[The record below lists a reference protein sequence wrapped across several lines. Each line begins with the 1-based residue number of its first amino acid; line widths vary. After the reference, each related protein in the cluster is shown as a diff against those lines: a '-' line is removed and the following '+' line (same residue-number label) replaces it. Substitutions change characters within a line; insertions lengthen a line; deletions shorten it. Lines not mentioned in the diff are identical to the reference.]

1 MNFIVFD
8 LEWNQSPEGKK
19 YSNRRLPFEIIEIG
33 AVKLNER
40 KETVDTFHRLIK
52 PQVYSWIHN
61 SIREVIHVNYKDLE
75 TGTPFPQAVRE
86 FIEWCGDDW
95 YFCTW
100 GNQDVMEL
108 QRNMKY
114 YELLYL
120 LPGPVAYYDIQK
132 LFSACFG
139 EGESR
144 RSLEY
149 AIDFLGIKKGEDFHR
164 AFADAFYTAKV
175 LTFMENKKILPFYSL
190 DVYQNPK
197 NRKEEIRISY
207 PTYDKFI
214 SREFSSRE
222 RTIKDREVSSTKCPV
237 CHKPAKR
244 KIRWFMNN
252 SKIYY
257 SVSNC
262 QEHGYIIGKIR
273 IRKTEEGLYF
283 AIKTLKPA
291 SIEEAEEIREK
302 REALRLK
309 KQLKRRSEK
318 EL

>member
-1 MNFIVFD
+1 
-8 LEWNQSPEGKK
+8 
-19 YSNRRLPFEIIEIG
+19 
-33 AVKLNER
+33 
-40 KETVDTFHRLIK
+40 
-52 PQVYSWIHN
+52 
-61 SIREVIHVNYKDLE
+61 
-75 TGTPFPQAVRE
+75 
-86 FIEWCGDDW
+86 
-95 YFCTW
+95 
-100 GNQDVMEL
+100 
-108 QRNMKY
+108 
-114 YELLYL
+114 
-120 LPGPVAYYDIQK
+120 
-132 LFSACFG
+132 
-139 EGESR
+139 
-144 RSLEY
+144 
-149 AIDFLGIKKGEDFHR
+149 
-164 AFADAFYTAKV
+164 
-175 LTFMENKKILPFYSL
+175 MENKKILPFYSL

-197 NRKEEIRISY
+197 SRKEEIHISY

-283 AIKTLKPA
+283 AIKTLKPV
-291 SIEEAEEIREK
+291 SIEEAEEIRVK

>member
-1 MNFIVFD
+1 
-8 LEWNQSPEGKK
+8 
-19 YSNRRLPFEIIEIG
+19 
-33 AVKLNER
+33 
-40 KETVDTFHRLIK
+40 
-52 PQVYSWIHN
+52 
-61 SIREVIHVNYKDLE
+61 
-75 TGTPFPQAVRE
+75 
-86 FIEWCGDDW
+86 
-95 YFCTW
+95 
-100 GNQDVMEL
+100 
-108 QRNMKY
+108 
-114 YELLYL
+114 
-120 LPGPVAYYDIQK
+120 
-132 LFSACFG
+132 
-139 EGESR
+139 
-144 RSLEY
+144 
-149 AIDFLGIKKGEDFHR
+149 
-164 AFADAFYTAKV
+164 
-175 LTFMENKKILPFYSL
+175 MENKKILPFYSL

-244 KIRWFMNN
+244 KI
-252 SKIYY
+252 
-257 SVSNC
+257 

>member
-1 MNFIVFD
+1 MDYVIFD

-52 PQVYSWIHN
+52 PQVYNWIHN
-61 SIREVIHVNYKDLE
+61 SIREVIRVNYKDLE

-95 YFCTW
+95 HFCTW

-114 YELLYL
+114 YELLHL

-132 LFSACFG
+132 LFSSCF
-139 EGESR
+139 EDGESR

-149 AIDFLGIKKGEDFHR
+149 AIDFLGIKKGDDFHR

-175 LTFMENKKILPFYSL
+175 LAFMENKKILPNIFIVVLPYVL
-190 DVYQNPK
+190 VLN
-197 NRKEEIRISY
+197 
-207 PTYDKFI
+207 TYI
-214 SREFSSRE
+214 NM
-222 RTIKDREVSSTKCPV
+222 P
-237 CHKPAKR
+237 
-244 KIRWFMNN
+244 
-252 SKIYY
+252 IYNELSEY
-257 SVSNC
+257 SVSFKLLLNMAIYFLIMC
-262 QEHGYIIGKIR
+262 IYIYCFF
-273 IRKTEEGLYF
+273 IRKIVF
-283 AIKTLKPA
+283 NAITVYIGIGEIL
-291 SIEEAEEIREK
+291 SIVFLSK
-302 REALRLK
+302 YLPFALRNLMYSQIQLNIFVFGSFLVLYIMLLILHY
-309 KQLKRRSEK
+309 KQKFYIHD
-318 EL
+318 

>member
-132 LFSACFG
+132 LFSACF
-139 EGESR
+139 EDGESR

-175 LTFMENKKILPFYSL
+175 LTFMENKKILP
-190 DVYQNPK
+190 
-197 NRKEEIRISY
+197 
-207 PTYDKFI
+207 
-214 SREFSSRE
+214 
-222 RTIKDREVSSTKCPV
+222 
-237 CHKPAKR
+237 
-244 KIRWFMNN
+244 
-252 SKIYY
+252 
-257 SVSNC
+257 
-262 QEHGYIIGKIR
+262 
-273 IRKTEEGLYF
+273 
-283 AIKTLKPA
+283 
-291 SIEEAEEIREK
+291 
-302 REALRLK
+302 
-309 KQLKRRSEK
+309 
-318 EL
+318 